1 MQRNDNSTFKLSKSL
16 REIHNI
22 VSKST
27 YLVASW
33 SASDFNKS
41 SNSERIINSISDFIV
56 ERNINYRAACF
67 PIAEN
72 LGDSTSSQVCT
83 WMTGFPSRIKSY
95 GNTFKHDR
103 YLCDSELIQNNKT
116 TDTVVHFSTLSDQK
130 IKLNKSLKN
139 IVWATLNQNYRVY
152 PDVFIPVGVPG
163 IDYEGIMFRT
173 DNVVS
178 LPLKK
183 IRDVALP
190 TIDDIVREIT

>member
-1 MQRNDNSTFKLSKSL
+1 
-16 REIHNI
+16 
-22 VSKST
+22 
-27 YLVASW
+27 
-33 SASDFNKS
+33 
-41 SNSERIINSISDFIV
+41 
-56 ERNINYRAACF
+56 
-67 PIAEN
+67 
-72 LGDSTSSQVCT
+72 
-83 WMTGFPSRIKSY
+83 MTGFPSRIKSY

-139 IVWATLNQNYRVY
+139 IVLGHPKSKLSCL
-152 PDVFIPVGVPG
+152 PDIFIPVGVPG

-190 TIDDIVREIT
+190 KN